1 MNRKLIRPNMIE
13 IKARMVRAQKP
24 GVVESVQQTP
34 STNCPHTPSGNG
46 AIHSA
51 ANNQQSGQAQRR
63 KLSPPELTNAESY
76 YYLKQMQAGTP
87 MVVVLLDGEKIRGV
101 IEWYDRH
108 CLKINRTKEPNILLQ
123 KHSIKYLYKQ
133 EDEPRMRRA
142 RSEKEDGSDSQKDA
156 ESQLSS

>member
-24 GVVESVQQTP
+24 DATESAPQTAN
-34 STNCPHTPSGNG
+34 TEGPHTLTGNG
-46 AIHSA
+46 STHSA
-51 ANNQQSGQAQRR
+51 SINQQSGTAQRR

-87 MVVVLLDGEKIRGV
+87 MVVVLLDGERIRGN

-108 CLKINRTKEPNILLQ
+108 CLKINRAKEPNILLQ

-133 EDEPRMRRA
+133 EDEPRVRRV
-142 RSEKEDGSDSQKDA
+142 RSEKEDALEVQDDA
-156 ESQLSS
+156 DAPSNR